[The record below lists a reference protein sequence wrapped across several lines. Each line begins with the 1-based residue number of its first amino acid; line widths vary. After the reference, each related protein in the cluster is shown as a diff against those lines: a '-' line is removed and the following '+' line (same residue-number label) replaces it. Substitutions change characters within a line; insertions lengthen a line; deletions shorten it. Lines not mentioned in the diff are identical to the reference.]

1 MKTLEHLK
9 ELAYRSHSGTSFS
22 PERRAETVVN
32 DYSAEVDLDIA
43 SIRKQGASDEQ
54 VARYLAGYTDKLK
67 AYLQSHSNVMSSMIT
82 GPANFPVARNQKR
95 SNWADNHY
103 NHFREWRKKV
113 LSAYDRYEKKA
124 KIAEGGGELGVARKK
139 LESLQANRELEK
151 EANKKIK
158 QALKDMVNID
168 EYLLGLGVQPH
179 MIEHTM
185 KWGFGSCNTNA
196 NIRNTKKRI
205 EELEVKEA
213 KAGNENKE
221 VVFDGGKVIL
231 NYEIDRVQIQHD
243 AKPEPAVITSL
254 KSSGFK
260 WSPFYKVW
268 QRQLTRNAIW
278 VTENL
283 LKIKL

>member
-1 MKTLEHLK
+1 MKTLESLR

-22 PERRAETVVN
+22 PERRAATVVN
-32 DYSAEVDLDIA
+32 DYSAEVDEDIVKIK
-43 SIRKQGASDEQ
+43 SQGASDEQ

-67 AYLQSHSNVMSSMIT
+67 AYLHSHSNVMSTMIT
-82 GPANFPVARNQKR
+82 GPANFPVERNRKR

-103 NHFREWRKKV
+103 NHFREWRTKV
-113 LSAYDRYEKKA
+113 LKAYDRYEKRA
-124 KIAEGGGELGVARKK
+124 EIAEGGGELGMARKK
-139 LESLQANRELEK
+139 LESLEANRELEK

-158 QALKDMVNID
+158 KALKDMVNID
-168 EYLLGLGVQPH
+168 DYLLGLGVQPH

-185 KWGFGSCNTNA
+185 RWGFGSCNTNA
-196 NIRNTKKRI
+196 NIRNAKKRI
-205 EELEVKEA
+205 EELEA
-213 KAGNENKE
+213 KAARADKANKE
-221 VVFDGGKVIL
+221 IPFDGGKVIV

-243 AKPEPAVITSL
+243 AKPEPAVITTL

-268 QRQLTRNAIW
+268 QRQLTGNAIYA
-278 VTENL
+278 TEYL